1 LLLGFFIAKNMKQ
14 MQILSIK
21 DMDQYNKG
29 EKQLMKRKRSFIF
42 LVAVLIIVLSIT
54 GCSSKSTNSVE
65 NKIKVGIMLSDVGLG
80 DQSFSDAAFNGLT
93 RARDELGI
101 IFDYRELKDVGT
113 YEKGLT
119 ELVEEGNDLVVGLGF
134 MVQKDLEKV
143 AKKYPNQQFILID
156 SVSDLDNITSITFKE
171 DQGSFLAGVVAALTT
186 KSKKIGFV
194 GGADVPLIRKFS
206 NGFEQGVKA
215 VNPDIQVKV
224 LFAGDF
230 GNDKLGEKLADDL
243 IKEGCDVLYA
253 AAGFTG
259 VGVLKQAQ
267 AKGIYAIGVDSD
279 QYFYAEKAVITSMMK
294 NVDVAI
300 YQTIKE
306 FVENGKLESGK
317 KELGLKEGGIGLAP
331 IRVISLSNA
340 DQQQIEMWKEKLV
353 NGDLKIKE

>member
-1 LLLGFFIAKNMKQ
+1 MKQ

-21 DMDQYNKG
+21 DMDQFNKG
-29 EKQLMKRKRSFIF
+29 EKQPMNRKRTCKFLLAVSIIF
-42 LVAVLIIVLSIT
+42 LIIT
-54 GCSSKSTNSVE
+54 GCSANTTSSVE
-65 NKIKVGIMLSDVGLG
+65 KKIKVGIMLSDVGLG
-80 DQSFSDAAFNGLT
+80 DQSFSDAAFSGLI
-93 RARDELGI
+93 RAREELGI

-113 YEKGLT
+113 YEKGLM

-143 AKKYPNQQFILID
+143 AKKYPDQHFILID
-156 SVSDLDNITSITFKE
+156 SVSNLDNITSITFKE
-171 DQGSFLAGVVAALTT
+171 DQGSFLAGVLAALTT
-186 KSKKIGFV
+186 KSNKIGFV

-230 GNDKLGEKLADDL
+230 GNDKLGEKLASDL
-243 IKEGCDVLYA
+243 INEGCDVLYA
-253 AAGFTG
+253 AAGLTG

-267 AKGIYAIGVDSD
+267 ANGIYAIGVDSD

-300 YQTIKE
+300 YQIIKE
-306 FVENGKLESGK
+306 YVEKGKVEGGR
-317 KELGLKEGGIGLAP
+317 KELGLKEEGIGLAP
-331 IRVISLSNA
+331 IRVISLSKA
-340 DQQQIEMWKEKLV
+340 DQQQLETWKEKLV
-353 NGDLKIKE
+353 KGDLKINE